1 MNKKIIRQGFADI
14 RLRVSG
20 MIQKHRF
27 ELKKEKSAYGDYYML
42 CLDKIIMAAEA
53 LKAANEVGFPLK
65 VQNGLFFPAGKA
77 PRDFLAGEK

>member
-1 MNKKIIRQGFADI
+1 MNRKIIKQGFADI

-27 ELKKEKSAYGDYYML
+27 ELKKEKSAFGDYYML
-42 CLDKIIMAAEA
+42 CLDKIVIAAEA
-53 LKAANEVGFPLK
+53 LKTANEVGFPLK
-65 VQNGLFFPAGKA
+65 VQNGLFFPAGKT